1 MKQFFVDGKGE
12 LSMMRLSQ
20 FLVVVCVLIVFI
32 AANVTMMISALK
44 HGTGVVIQDFQPQ
57 MIFALGVIIAGKVIQ
72 SATAEKNQ

>member
-1 MKQFFVDGKGE
+1 
-12 LSMMRLSQ
+12 
-20 FLVVVCVLIVFI
+20 
-32 AANVTMMISALK
+32 MMISALK